1 MNDQPFEPTPARVE
15 MQRGADAEAAL
26 ANPLIAEA
34 LSAWETEITRTW
46 QTSPL
51 RDVEGRER
59 LRLMLEASK
68 TFKGFLLETMQ
79 TGQLARETML
89 AETKLQQERERALQ
103 EMRTARWK

>member
-34 LSAWETEITRTW
+34 LSAWESEITRSW

-89 AETKLQQERERALQ
+89 TETRLQQERQRTMQ
-103 EMRTARWK
+103 EMRTAAWK

>member
-1 MNDQPFEPTPARVE
+1 MNDQPMEPTPARVE

-34 LSAWETEITRTW
+34 LAAWESEITRSW

-51 RDVEGRER
+51 RDVDGRER
-59 LRLMLEASK
+59 LRLMLEASRA
-68 TFKGFLLETMQ
+68 FKAFLLETMQ

-89 AETKLQQERERALQ
+89 AEMRMKQEQERA
-103 EMRTARWK
+103 MRDMRMAPWK

>member
-1 MNDQPFEPTPARVE
+1 VNDQAIEPTPAHVE
-15 MQRGADAEAAL
+15 MQRGADADAAL

-68 TFKGFLLETMQ
+68 SFRAYLLQTMQ

-89 AETKLQQERERALQ
+89 AETRLQQEQRRTMQ
-103 EMRTARWK
+103 EMRVARWQ

>member
-1 MNDQPFEPTPARVE
+1 MTDQPMEPTPARVE
-15 MQRGADAEAAL
+15 MQRGADADAAL

-34 LSAWETEITRTW
+34 LSAWESEITRSW

-68 TFKGFLLETMQ
+68 SFRAYLLQTMQ

-89 AETKLQQERERALQ
+89 AETRLQQERQRTMQ
-103 EMRTARWK
+103 EMRTAPWK